1 MTVNVLFEASFI
13 RDLKKIKDRQLLGQV
28 REAIELV
35 KAAVSL
41 TDVTDLKKMQ
51 GHDNFY
57 RIRMGDHRIGLDDL
71 DGEIIFVRFL
81 HRKGIYRHFP

>member
-13 RDLKKIKDRQLLGQV
+13 LDLKKIKDRQLLGQV
-28 REAIELV
+28 QEAIEQV
-35 KAAVSL
+35 KAAVSP

-51 GHDNFY
+51 GLDNFY